1 MTREDGGINTID
13 ACHPG
18 RIMAK
23 SEQVIPQSVRHQG
36 KVSRMVRYKKIVVL
50 DNQVEAK
57 LMEATLN
64 ERGIPHVIRS
74 YYDSAYDGL
83 YQAQKG
89 WGHVEAPEEY
99 EDEIKAIR
107 SDIAVQGGGEATEK

>member
-1 MTREDGGINTID
+1 
-13 ACHPG
+13 
-18 RIMAK
+18 MA
-23 SEQVIPQSVRHQG
+23 RF
-36 KVSRMVRYKKIVVL
+36 KKIVVL

-89 WGHVEAPEEY
+89 WGHVEAPAEY

-107 SDIAVQGGGEATEK
+107 KDISAQGVGEVTEE